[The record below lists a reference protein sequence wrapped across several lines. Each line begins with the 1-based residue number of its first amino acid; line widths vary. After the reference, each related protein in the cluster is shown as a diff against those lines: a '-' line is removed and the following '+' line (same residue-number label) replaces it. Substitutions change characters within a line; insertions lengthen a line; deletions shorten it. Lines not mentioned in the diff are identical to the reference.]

1 MVLLSSS
8 IRSGCSASITR
19 NDRLHAIHNAR
30 KAASNRQQKRSY
42 ALLKAVAEPSDS
54 VPFASS
60 AEHLSEWSVDSW
72 KNFTALQQ
80 PNYPDKVC
88 AGIALI
94 VGMFAYFTSKYCWR
108 FL

>member
-1 MVLLSSS
+1 MVVLSSS
-8 IRSGCSASITR
+8 IRSGCSTGIAR
-19 NDRLHAIHNAR
+19 QERLHAIHSTR
-30 KAASNRQQKRSY
+30 YSYTIRQQRRSY

-80 PNYPDKVC
+80 PNYPDQVC
-88 AGIALI
+88 
-94 VGMFAYFTSKYCWR
+94 VDNC
-108 FL
+108 

>member
-8 IRSGCSASITR
+8 IRNGCSTGITR
-19 NDRLHAIHNAR
+19 NERLHAIHNAR
-30 KAASNRQQKRSY
+30 KTSTSRQQKRSY

-88 AGIALI
+88 VGIPLI
-94 VGMFAYFTSKYCWR
+94 VSMFG
-108 FL
+108 